1 MTAEHYPSP
10 PAASRNR
17 LRIGFRITR
26 RRLQGT
32 VEVDCRTGRIHTQTT
47 ILWCRRID
55 DFSRRVLADAL
66 RVGDPAQPVRIHAFA
81 AAARDLLRYTLRTL
95 ITFHKGRPLG
105 ACFGHSPRHRR
116 PPGCIPGSARRK
128 EELHAAIGDLLSR
141 TRLRPCVTVVQGA
154 EAAGSLSQAVLA
166 VVGMTDSIVDF
177 LEQVL
182 QPLPRPFVL
191 EIRAEF
197 DDLAPRP
204 MDHQVYTQ
212 RLIVTRVSAKTVCV
226 ELEACPGPAQ
236 GESKI

>member
-66 RVGDPAQPVRIHAFA
+66 RVWRPCPAGPHPCFRRCRPRPAAVHAADPDYLSQGPPSRRLLRTLPPSPAAARLHPRFRAPQRRIACRHWRPAQPHPPSTVRD
-81 AAARDLLRYTLRTL
+81 R
-95 ITFHKGRPLG
+95 
-105 ACFGHSPRHRR
+105 C
-116 PPGCIPGSARRK
+116 ARRRGRRFL
-128 EELHAAIGDLLSR
+128 EPGGVGRGGNDGLDRRFSR
-141 TRLRPCVTVVQGA
+141 TGP
-154 EAAGSLSQAVLA
+154 AAPS
-166 VVGMTDSIVDF
+166 
-177 LEQVL
+177 
-182 QPLPRPFVL
+182 PPFVL